1 MIAGNGFEPL
11 AGRPPDRRA
20 GFSHATAR
28 LRLGN
33 RSLCGRQLEGPLA
46 NVGPALISHCS
57 GCTVAGCLDYG
68 CSGLE
73 IVNAEQ
79 ALHVKVAAEPGIL

>member
-28 LRLGN
+28 LRLRN
-33 RSLCGRQLEGPLA
+33 RSLCGRPLEGPLA
-46 NVGPALISHCS
+46 VGGARSAHPADDFS
-57 GCTVAGCLDYG
+57 TAGCQIDCYAITGRL
-68 CSGLE
+68 L
-73 IVNAEQ
+73 
-79 ALHVKVAAEPGIL
+79 ALLSTTS